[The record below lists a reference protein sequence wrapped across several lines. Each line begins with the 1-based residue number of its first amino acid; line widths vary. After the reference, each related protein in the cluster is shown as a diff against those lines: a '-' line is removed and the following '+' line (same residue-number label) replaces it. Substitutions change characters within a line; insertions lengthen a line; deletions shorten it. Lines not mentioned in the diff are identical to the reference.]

1 MPKYSVI
8 IPVYNRPQ
16 EIDELLHSL
25 TEINYTD
32 FEIIVIEDG
41 SNISSEQICL
51 KHQKK
56 LPLTYRYQEN
66 KGPGPA
72 RNHGAKLAKGEIL
85 VFFDSDCLIPANY
98 FKEVDKHI
106 KKTDCYGG
114 PDMAH
119 DSFNTIQKAINYSM
133 TSTLTTGGIRGGK
146 KQLDKFYPRS
156 FNFGIKTEVFEKL
169 KGFAELRFGED
180 LDLSMRII
188 KNGYKSML
196 IEKAAVYHKRRNN
209 FKTFFKQVYNSG
221 IARIH
226 LNYRHPGSLKIL
238 HLIPTLFTF
247 GYLLLIIAS
256 FIIPDLI
263 YLVALPVIVF
273 FMDALVKTR
282 NIKVSAT
289 ASISSLIQLSGYGFG
304 LFIAALKRKMLNQKE
319 FYAYEENF
327 YE

>member
-16 EIDELLHSL
+16 EIDELLYSL

-41 SNISSEQICL
+41 SSIPSEQICL
-51 KHQKK
+51 GYQKK
-56 LPLTYRYQEN
+56 MPLSYQYQEN

-72 RNHGAKLAKGEIL
+72 RNHGATLAKGKIL
-85 VFFDSDCLIPANY
+85 VFFDSDCIIPKEY
-98 FKEVDKHI
+98 FNEVDKYI
-106 KKTDCYGG
+106 EKIDCYGG

-119 DSFNTIQKAINYSM
+119 ESFNTIQKAINYSM

-146 KQLDKFYPRS
+146 KQLDHFYPRS
-156 FNFGIKTEVFEKL
+156 FNFGIKTDIFQKL
-169 KGFAELRFGED
+169 NGFADLRFGED

-196 IEKAAVYHKRRNN
+196 IKKAAVYHKRRNN

-238 HLIPTLFTF
+238 HLIPTLFTL

-256 FIIPDLI
+256 IVFPYLI
-263 YLVALPVIVF
+263 YLVLLPVLVF
-273 FMDALVKTR
+273 FLDALIKTG

-289 ASISSLIQLSGYGFG
+289 ACISTLIQLSGYGLG
-304 LFIAALKRKMLNQKE
+304 LFLAALKRKILNKKE